1 MDASDEISPLDIS
14 ACIAEKAEETLAPLK
29 EDLVDWLN
37 KLFDVEI
44 TVENFMEC
52 LDNGVLVS
60 KVAELVHHAAEEYY
74 RAGKTKNY
82 VPKYD
87 FRYHKKA
94 RSGTFFARDNVAFFL
109 DWCRCFGVSESV
121 LFESDGLVMHKEPR
135 EVVLCLLEVARLAA
149 NYGIEPP
156 GIVSL
161 EKEIDAEI
169 ANEEQFKGTAEEIKE
184 EVVELKQPVKEEKVP
199 VKQSNNNVE
208 RKLSL
213 DKQVWTMNATQS
225 LHYSAMMFRFQKPN
239 ISSVKVKYKCH
250 YLFVLSDQ
258 NFHYF
263 LVKVLQ
269 LAKAHSV
276 KIQKVKEGR
285 YIVEGKITIF
295 VRVSLQVDLADLLI
309 KSSYC
314 GSSILTVHSYTLFCQ
329 L

>member
-1 MDASDEISPLDIS
+1 MDAADEISSLDIS

-37 KLFDVEI
+37 KLFDVDI

-60 KVAELVHHAAEEYY
+60 KVAELVHHAAEDYY
-74 RAGKTKNY
+74 RVGKTKYN
-82 VPKYD
+82 VPKYE

-94 RSGTFFARDNVAFFL
+94 KSGTFFARDNVAFFL

-135 EVVLCLLEVARLAA
+135 QVVLCLLEVARLAT

-161 EKEIDAEI
+161 EREIDAEI
-169 ANEEQFKGTAEEIKE
+169 AYEEKQEAAKE
-184 EVVELKQPVKEEKVP
+184 VKEGVVEMKRAKGEKVS
-199 VKQSNNNVE
+199 VKQTNNNVDKE
-208 RKLSL
+208 LSL
-213 DKQVWTMNATQS
+213 DKEV
-225 LHYSAMMFRFQKPN
+225 LH
-239 ISSVKVKYKCH
+239 
-250 YLFVLSDQ
+250 
-258 NFHYF
+258 
-263 LVKVLQ
+263 
-269 LAKAHSV
+269 LAKAHRV

-295 VRVSLQVDLADLLI
+295 VRILRHHVMVRVGGGWDTLDNFLRRHDANRI
-309 KSSYC
+309 
-314 GSSILTVHSYTLFCQ
+314 GRILTSKPVS
-329 L
+329 